1 MGIKRSLYLLILT
14 LILNA
19 NTVFAQA
26 PDDPIPCPGGP
37 DDPGWT
43 PDGCYLPLDS
53 WVYVLVIAAVIF
65 GAYKLHQKQK
75 ALTV

>member
-1 MGIKRSLYLLILT
+1 MAINRSLYLLILT
-14 LILNA
+14 LILSA
-19 NTVFAQA
+19 NTAFAQV
-26 PDDPIPCPGGP
+26 DEPIPCPGGP

-43 PDGCYLPLDS
+43 SDGCYLPLDT

-75 ALTV
+75 ALTL

>member
-1 MGIKRSLYLLILT
+1 MWTRRLLVNILFF
-14 LILNA
+14 ILS
-19 NTVFAQA
+19 TVTAFASD
-26 PDDPIPCPGGP
+26 PDPNPCSDDPSNP
-37 DDPGWT
+37 DYNPN
-43 PDGCYLPLDS
+43 GCYLPLDT